1 MDVADLINKVG
12 EQDFAKAGPIFAEIM
27 KDKMASA
34 LDNEKI
40 AVADQIFN
48 NVEAEDEEEEIA
60 AEVIDELDLD
70 DEDDDYDYDID
81 EDDDDTSEV

>member
-27 KDKMASA
+27 KDKMASV

-48 NVEAEDEEEEIA
+48 GVEAEDEEIA
-60 AEVIDELDLD
+60 AEVMDELDLD
-70 DEDDDYDYDID
+70 DEDDDYDID
-81 EDDDDTSEV
+81 EEEDDDTSEV

>member
-48 NVEAEDEEEEIA
+48 GVEAEDEEIA
-60 AEVIDELDLD
+60 AEVMDQLDLD
-70 DEDDDYDYDID
+70 DEDDDYDID
-81 EDDDDTSEV
+81 EEEDDNTSEV

>member
-48 NVEAEDEEEEIA
+48 GVEAEDEEIA

-70 DEDDDYDYDID
+70 DEDDDYDID
-81 EDDDDTSEV
+81 EEEDDDTSEV